1 MPNADRTRTMQVVRT
16 SSGGMG
22 IMRIWIVIVGAL
34 AWGVAAPLWAQ
45 TPKEPAKAETAPPE
59 TGAYAG
65 EMPDVTPTFSL
76 SPDERKVWDPER
88 VDDFSLIDQTGSTV
102 TLADLKGRP
111 WVANFIFTRCV
122 YECPLMCRKIR
133 DLIRELN
140 KDPARP
146 NSVRF
151 VTITVDP
158 HHDSLKLI
166 QQFAGI
172 YGADS
177 KEWLFLTGDKEPIYQ
192 LIRHGFKVAAWE
204 KFGSDRLPGM
214 EFAHGMHLIHVDET
228 GKILGRYESM
238 NDQDLVTLQRVLQG
252 KIETPKR
259 HRPALLGTRLP
270 GELVAVTPTEETDL
284 GAPRV
289 DPLAKLPAWAR
300 RLPRTNAALNA
311 LATMLLLTGFVA
323 IKARNV
329 SLHKRLMLF
338 AFCVSIAFLGC
349 YLTYHFALHQH
360 TGEHGKKFLGTPAI
374 SKVYYTILIT
384 HVILAT
390 AVPVLA
396 SMTIWRGLKEQWES
410 HRRWAKVTFPI
421 WLYVSVTGV
430 IIYWMLYH
438 VST

>member
-1 MPNADRTRTMQVVRT
+1 
-16 SSGGMG
+16 MG
-22 IMRIWIVIVGAL
+22 IMRIGIVLFGAL

-45 TPKEPAKAETAPPE
+45 PLPQTAPAQAETSAPE

-65 EMPDVTPTFSL
+65 EMPDITPTYSL
-76 SPDERKVWDPER
+76 SPDERKVWDPEH
-88 VDDFSLIDQTGSTV
+88 VDDFSLIDQTGSPV

-122 YECPLMCRKIR
+122 YECPLMCGKIRNLIR
-133 DLIRELN
+133 DLN
-140 KDPARP
+140 HDPAHP
-146 NSVRF
+146 NRVRF

-158 HHDSLKLI
+158 HHDSQKMI
-166 QQFAGI
+166 QQFAEI
-172 YGADS
+172 YEADP

-238 NDQDLVTLQRVLQG
+238 NDQDLVTLQRVLEG

-259 HRPALLGTRLP
+259 HKPAPATSPAALSP
-270 GELVAVTPTEETDL
+270 VS
-284 GAPRV
+284 
-289 DPLAKLPAWAR
+289 PLAKLPAWAR

-323 IKARNV
+323 IKAKNV
-329 SLHKRLMLF
+329 SLHKRIMLF
-338 AFCVSIAFLGC
+338 AFGVSIAFLGC
-349 YLTYHFALHQH
+349 YLTNHFALHKY

-430 IIYWMLYH
+430 IIYWLLYH
-438 VST
+438 VSA

>member
-1 MPNADRTRTMQVVRT
+1 
-16 SSGGMG
+16 
-22 IMRIWIVIVGAL
+22 MRMWIVLACGAL
-34 AWGVAAPLWAQ
+34 WGLAAPVAAQ
-45 TPKEPAKAETAPPE
+45 TPAEPAAEEASPPA

-76 SPDERKVWDPER
+76 SQDERRVWDPER
-88 VDDFSLIDQTGSTV
+88 VDDFSLMDQTGQTV
-102 TLADLKGRP
+102 TLNDLKGRP

-122 YECPLMCRKIR
+122 YECPMMCSKIR
-133 DLIRELN
+133 DLIRVLN
-140 KDPARP
+140 KDPEHP
-146 NSVRF
+146 NPVRF

-158 HHDSLKLI
+158 AHDSLQLI
-166 QQFAGI
+166 QQFAAI
-172 YGADS
+172 YQA
-177 KEWLFLTGDKEPIYQ
+177 KPEEWLFLTGEKEPIYE

-204 KFGSDRLPGM
+204 NFGSDRLPGRQ
-214 EFAHGMHLIHVDET
+214 FAHSMHLIHVDET
-228 GKILGRYESM
+228 GKILGRYGSM
-238 NDQDLVTLQRVLQG
+238 NDQDLYTLQRVLTG

-259 HRPALLGTRLP
+259 HRPALLGTLLP
-270 GELVAVTPTEETDL
+270 DGLAAVDATSVTPHPDSDR
-284 GAPRV
+284 G
-289 DPLAKLPAWAR
+289 DPLAKLPAWAK
-300 RLPRTNAALNA
+300 RLPGTNAALNA

-323 IKARNV
+323 IKAKNV

-338 AFCVSIAFLGC
+338 AFVVSIVFLGC
-349 YLTYHFALHQH
+349 YLTYHFALQRY
-360 TGEHGKKFLGTPAI
+360 TGEHGKKFIGTPAI
-374 SKVYYTILIT
+374 TKVYFTILIT

-438 VST
+438 VSGPVV

>member
-1 MPNADRTRTMQVVRT
+1 
-16 SSGGMG
+16 
-22 IMRIWIVIVGAL
+22 MRLWIVGVCV
-34 AWGVAAPLWAQ
+34 WGVVAPLWAQ
-45 TPKEPAKAETAPPE
+45 APLKPATGETSPPAS
-59 TGAYAG
+59 GAYAG
-65 EMPDVTPTFSL
+65 EMPDITPTFSA

-88 VDDFSLIDQTGSTV
+88 VDDFSLIDQTGHTV
-102 TLADLKGRP
+102 TLADLQGRP
-111 WVANFIFTRCV
+111 WVAYFIFTRCV
-122 YECPLMCRKIR
+122 YECPTMCRKIR
-133 DLIRELN
+133 DLIQDLN
-140 KDPARP
+140 KDPAQP
-146 NSVRF
+146 NPVRF

-158 HHDSLKLI
+158 HHDSLKMI

-172 YGADS
+172 YGADPQ
-177 KEWLFLTGDKEPIYQ
+177 EWLFLTGEKEPIYE

-204 KFGSDRLPGM
+204 NFGTRRLPGM
-214 EFAHGMHLIHVDET
+214 EFAHSMHLIHVDET

-238 NDQDLVTLQRVLQG
+238 NDQDLVTLQRVLEG

-259 HRPALLGTRLP
+259 HKPALRGTLLP
-270 GELVAVTPTEETDL
+270 GELVAVTPGGTADL
-284 GAPRV
+284 GPGKV
-289 DPLAKLPAWAR
+289 DPLQKLPGWAQ

-311 LATMLLLTGFVA
+311 LATLLLLTGFVA
-323 IKARNV
+323 IKAKNV

-338 AFCVSIAFLGC
+338 AFAVSIAFLGC
-349 YLTYHFALHQH
+349 YLTYHYSLNKY
-360 TGEHGKKFLGTPAI
+360 TGEHGKKFFGTPTL

-396 SMTIWRGLKEQWES
+396 SMTIWRGLTSQWES

-438 VST
+438 VSA